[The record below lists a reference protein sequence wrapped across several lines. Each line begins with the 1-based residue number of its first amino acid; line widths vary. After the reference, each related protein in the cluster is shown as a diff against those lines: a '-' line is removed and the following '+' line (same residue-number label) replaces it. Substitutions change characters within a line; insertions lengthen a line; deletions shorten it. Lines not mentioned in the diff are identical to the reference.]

1 MRIFQ
6 HHAQPEVS
14 DAGLWSLNATS
25 EQLTLAFPSALPVSE
40 LTFLIRFNYT
50 LSEGLSG
57 FYRSTYKGALPLP
70 LMPCS
75 SCICPKWT
83 HADTSALGPGAWG

>member
-1 MRIFQ
+1 MKVHLSVNMYLARGL
-6 HHAQPEVS
+6 A

-25 EQLTLAFPSALPVSE
+25 EQLTLAFPNAVEVSQ
-40 LTFLIRFNYT
+40 LTLLIKFNYT

-70 LMPCS
+70 LSLLLS
-75 SCICPKWT
+75 SDLPQIDFC
-83 HADTSALGPGAWG
+83 